1 MPSNMKN
8 DGNSITS
15 GNNKGNT
22 SYHKKEKTP
31 AIDYT
36 KLNPISLRFLPPGYK
51 LLKFQGV
58 CILIGKDGRFR
69 EYILHNPIGVTRLRK
84 NAVVASHI
92 SEVPVLM
99 ARSIDPNAS
108 AIELNR
114 MKLSFREAA
123 KTLSSFVYNESSGL
137 DYDPTLKL
145 ESRSKIVGA
154 AKRQHRALRKVQED
168 NATKNNTSIPKAN
181 SLDWMNQVLDPMV
194 QGLEREL
201 AAFIGNTAIKTLVE
215 ETYPDSLFETMT
227 GVGNNVPQTDLGI
240 NSDGATSIS
249 DVLLARMFSKIEEQ
263 PLASLSGIGDSVQKG
278 HKNTLAEIG
287 QLNSKLS
294 AAEKITSTL
303 ITANYALT
311 KKAKQLEGELNI
323 ANKVLSHL
331 ALDEEIEQSILRYKE
346 ECKEHDNSPAPEEP
360 LAKGKEEFSAAP
372 EEKSEGKD
380 GLPASN

>member
-1 MPSNMKN
+1 
-8 DGNSITS
+8 
-15 GNNKGNT
+15 
-22 SYHKKEKTP
+22 
-31 AIDYT
+31 
-36 KLNPISLRFLPPGYK
+36 
-51 LLKFQGV
+51 
-58 CILIGKDGRFR
+58 
-69 EYILHNPIGVTRLRK
+69 
-84 NAVVASHI
+84 
-92 SEVPVLM
+92 
-99 ARSIDPNAS
+99 
-108 AIELNR
+108 

-154 AKRQHRALRKVQED
+154 AKRQHRALRKIQED

-263 PLASLSGIGDSVQKG
+263 PLASLSGIGDSIQKG
-278 HKNTLAEIG
+278 HKNTLAEID

-294 AAEKITSTL
+294 AAENITSTL

-311 KKAKQLEGELNI
+311 KKAKQLEDELNT
-323 ANKVLSHL
+323 ANKVLSRL
-331 ALDEEIEQSILRYKE
+331 ALDEEIGQSILRYKKE
-346 ECKEHDNSPAPEEP
+346 FKEHDDPSAPEES

-372 EEKSEGKD
+372 EEKSEGED
-380 GLPASN
+380 ELPAYN